1 MTAQTAL
8 YDSILDDVIALTNR
22 PDLTT
27 ETGVAIRAAT
37 ISVHSKA
44 AYPRDLMTQLVKI
57 PNASYLTSIDA
68 QLLLPR
74 LRGLS
79 RIQLV
84 DASYAPLEFPEIA
97 VIEIDDI
104 RDEEYK
110 VYRNNVAYIAG
121 TAVNVR
127 STSLGYGF
135 LVEYFQLPNVRRDS
149 YNSWIAQLAP
159 DVIVYTA
166 AALVFATNGNEEK
179 SKSYMSLVNS
189 TLQPEMLANF
199 LTSITR

>member
-1 MTAQTAL
+1 MTAQTDL
-8 YDSILDDVIALTNR
+8 YDSILADVLTLTNR
-22 PDLTT
+22 PDLTA
-27 ETGVAIRAAT
+27 ETGIALRSAT
-37 ISVHSKA
+37 LSVHSKA
-44 AYPRDLMTQLVKI
+44 AYPRDCTTQLVKI

-84 DASYAPLEFPEIA
+84 DVNYVPLEFPAIEI
-97 VIEIDDI
+97 IEIDDI
-104 RDEEYK
+104 KDAEYK
-110 VYRNNVAYIAG
+110 VYRNDVAYIAG
-121 TAVNVR
+121 TAVNIR
-127 STSLGYGF
+127 STVLGYGF

-179 SKSYMSLVNS
+179 SKSYLSYVNS
-189 TLQPEMLANF
+189 MLQPEMLANF